1 MDTSGHEAGGRD
13 IADIVLTCAR
23 ARLVVE
29 NFESSDG
36 HEHDYYRYL
45 AHGGAGGKQGVVVL
59 LCARREPH
67 LQRDGWE
74 QAVVLTYAE
83 LLEPLR
89 AHIAGDARR
98 RHAHP
103 QQEFFI
109 NQRWEHFMEGAGSMS
124 REEQIASI
132 TSMCETGESA
142 RYAHRPPDVAAQK
155 SAELPAQHA
164 KRQFEVCRADT
175 GRAREQ
181 RHRNRRAN

>member
-13 IADIVLTCAR
+13 IADTVLTCAR

-45 AHGGAGGKQGVVVL
+45 AHGGAGGKQGV
-59 LCARREPH
+59 
-67 LQRDGWE
+67 
-74 QAVVLTYAE
+74 AV

-109 NQRWEHFMEGAGSMS
+109 NQRWEHFMEGAESMS

-142 RYAHRPPDVAAQK
+142 RCGHRPPDVAAQK
-155 SAELPAQHA
+155 LAELPAQHA